1 MGLTEILAIL
11 ILIGV
16 LTAIALLV
24 VLLLRKKTDTNT
36 APVAAETVQAIAQAS
51 SEATAA
57 LLRDTMRRE
66 VTEPILREER
76 NSQSTLRTEMQTELR
91 GSRTETVSTVQNSM
105 DKLGQSL
112 RESQR
117 DTAELQAKR
126 ISELTAAETK
136 LMTELKDAQTQRFA
150 AQDARLE
157 AMQKA
162 LNTLLSERMDG
173 LNTTVSQRLA
183 EVEKQFKDFREQSAA
198 TQELLRK
205 TMEERMTAMQ
215 ASNNEKLEQMR
226 STVDEKLQK
235 TLDERISQSFEA
247 VNKRLAEVYKGLG
260 EMQTLAGD
268 VGDLK
273 KVMAGVKT
281 RGILGEIQ
289 LGAIIT
295 ELLSPE
301 QYEENA
307 VTRPGTAN
315 RVEFAIKLP
324 GEGDIPV
331 YLPIDAKFPA
341 DAYHHLVDAY
351 EAGDPEAIKAASAEL
366 EARIK
371 GAAKDI
377 RDKYVEPP
385 YTTTFGIMFLPFEG
399 LYAEVVRMGLVDILQ
414 NQYRVS
420 VAGPTTLA
428 ALLNS
433 LQMGFRTLAI
443 QKRSGEVWE
452 VLGAV
457 KTEFGKFEDVL
468 AKVQTR
474 LEQTGKELDTLV
486 GTRTRK
492 INSKLKS
499 VTELPAAEAQR
510 MLDGVVAEEDT

>member
-1 MGLTEILAIL
+1 MEPVEIL
-11 ILIGV
+11 V
-16 LTAIALLV
+16 LLTFIAVLGAIALLV
-24 VLLLRKKTDTNT
+24 VLLTRKQN
-36 APVAAETVQAIAQAS
+36 AADPAAAAD
-51 SEATAA
+51 ATARA
-57 LLRDTMRRE
+57 MADTLRRE
-66 VTEPILREER
+66 VTEPILREEK
-76 NSQSTLRTEMQTELR
+76 NSQSTLRTEMQAELR
-91 GSRTETVSTVQNSM
+91 GTRTETVSTVQTSM
-105 DKLGQSL
+105 EKLGQSL
-112 RESQR
+112 RETQR
-117 DTAELQAKR
+117 ETAELQAKR
-126 ISELTAAETK
+126 IADLNESERKLMAELTE
-136 LMTELKDAQTQRFA
+136 AQIRRFE
-150 AQDARLE
+150 AQDARIE
-157 AMQKA
+157 AMQKS
-162 LNTLLSERMDG
+162 LNALLSERMDG
-173 LNTTVSQRLA
+173 LNTNVGQRLS

-198 TQELLRK
+198 AQELLRK
-205 TMEERMTAMQ
+205 TMEERMTVMQ
-215 ASNNEKLEQMR
+215 TSNSEKLEQMR
-226 STVDEKLQK
+226 ATVDEKLQK
-235 TLDERISQSFEA
+235 TLDDRISQSFKL
-247 VNKRLAEVYKGLG
+247 VNERLADVYKGLG

-289 LGAIIT
+289 LGAIIS
-295 ELLSPE
+295 EMLSPE

-324 GEGDIPV
+324 GEGDLPV

-351 EAGDPEAIKAASAEL
+351 EAGDPEAIKAASSEL

-414 NQYRVS
+414 TQYRVS

-474 LEQTGKELDTLV
+474 IEQTSKELDTLV

-499 VTELPAAEAQR
+499 VTELPAADAQKL
-510 MLDGVVAEEDT
+510 LDGVIEEE

>member
-1 MGLTEILAIL
+1 MEPIEILAIL
-11 ILIGV
+11 ILVGV
-16 LTAIALLV
+16 LAAVALLV
-24 VLLLRKKTDTNT
+24 VLLLRKK
-36 APVAAETVQAIAQAS
+36 PEPAADP
-51 SEATAA
+51 AA
-57 LLRDTMRRE
+57 LSAALRDALREAMRAE
-66 VTEPILREER
+66 VTDPILREER
-76 NSQSTLRTEMQTELR
+76 NSQSMLRTELQTELR
-91 GSRTETVSTVQNSM
+91 GSRTETTGMVQTSVE
-105 DKLGQSL
+105 KLGQSL

-117 DTAELQAKR
+117 ETAELQAKR
-126 ISELTAAETK
+126 ISELTEAEGR
-136 LMTELKDAQTQRFA
+136 LMAELAQAQARRFE

-162 LNTLLSERMDG
+162 LNALLSERMDS
-173 LNTTVSQRLA
+173 LNTTVSQRLS
-183 EVEKQFKDFREQSAA
+183 EVDKQFKDFREQSAA
-198 TQELLRK
+198 AQELLRK
-205 TMEERMTAMQ
+205 TMEERMNAMQ
-215 ASNNEKLEQMR
+215 TANNEKLEQMR
-226 STVDEKLQK
+226 ATVDEKLQK
-235 TLDERISQSFEA
+235 TLDERISQSFKL
-247 VNKRLAEVYKGLG
+247 VNERLADVYKGLG

-289 LGAIIT
+289 LGAIIS
-295 ELLSPE
+295 EILSPE

-315 RVEFAIKLP
+315 RVEFAIRLP
-324 GEGDIPV
+324 GEGDQPV

-351 EAGDPEAIKAASAEL
+351 EAGDPDAIKAASSEL
-366 EARIK
+366 ETRIK
-371 GAAKDI
+371 SAAKDI
-377 RDKYVEPP
+377 RDKYIEPP

-399 LYAEVVRMGLVDILQ
+399 LYAEVVRLGLVDVLQ

-420 VAGPTTLA
+420 VAGPTTLC

-474 LEQTGKELDTLV
+474 IEQTSKELDTLV

-510 MLDGVVAEEDT
+510 MLDGVIVEEDT

>member
-1 MGLTEILAIL
+1 MELIEILAIL
-11 ILIGV
+11 ILLGV
-16 LTAIALLV
+16 LAAVALLV
-24 VLLLRKKTDTNT
+24 VLLLRKHPT
-36 APVAAETVQAIAQAS
+36 ADPSSAA
-51 SEATAA
+51 EATARA
-57 LLRDTMRRE
+57 MTDTLRKE

-91 GSRTETVSTVQNSM
+91 GSRTEMTNTVQTSV

-117 DTAELQAKR
+117 ETAELQAKR
-126 ISELTAAETK
+126 ISDLTASEER
-136 LMTELKDAQTQRFA
+136 LMNELAQAQTRRFE
-150 AQDARLE
+150 AQDARLDT
-157 AMQKA
+157 MQKG

-173 LNTTVSQRLA
+173 LNTTVSRRLS

-198 TQELLRK
+198 AQEQLRK
-205 TMEERMTAMQ
+205 AMEDRMTAMQ
-215 ASNNEKLEQMR
+215 TANSEKLEQMR
-226 STVDEKLQK
+226 ATVDEKLQK
-235 TLDERISQSFEA
+235 TLDERISQSFKM
-247 VNKRLAEVYKGLG
+247 VNDRLADVYKGLG

-289 LGAIIT
+289 LGAIIS
-295 ELLSPE
+295 EILSPE
-301 QYEENA
+301 QYEENV

-324 GEGDIPV
+324 GEDDRPV
-331 YLPIDAKFPA
+331 LLPIDAKFPA

-351 EAGDPEAIKAASAEL
+351 EAGDPEAIKAAAAEL
-366 EARIK
+366 ETRVK
-371 GAAKDI
+371 SAAKDI
-377 RDKYVEPP
+377 RDKYLEPP

-399 LYAEVVRMGLVDILQ
+399 LYAEVVRMGLVDVLQ
-414 NQYRVS
+414 NRYRVS

-457 KTEFGKFEDVL
+457 KTEFGNFEKVL
-468 AKVQTR
+468 AKAKER
-474 LEQTGKELDTLV
+474 IDQTGDELDKLI
-486 GTRTRK
+486 GTRTRQ
-492 INSKLKS
+492 INRKLKS
-499 VTELPAAEAQR
+499 VAELPAADAQKL
-510 MLDGVVAEEDT
+510 LDGVIAEEDS

>member
-1 MGLTEILAIL
+1 MEPVEIL
-11 ILIGV
+11 V
-16 LTAIALLV
+16 LLTFIAVLGAIALLV
-24 VLLLRKKTDTNT
+24 VLLTRKQN
-36 APVAAETVQAIAQAS
+36 AADPAAAAD
-51 SEATAA
+51 ATARA
-57 LLRDTMRRE
+57 MADTLRRE
-66 VTEPILREER
+66 VTEPILREEK
-76 NSQSTLRTEMQTELR
+76 NSQSTLRTEMQAELR
-91 GSRTETVSTVQNSM
+91 GTRTETVSTVQTSM
-105 DKLGQSL
+105 EKLGQSL
-112 RESQR
+112 RETQR
-117 DTAELQAKR
+117 ETAELQAKR
-126 ISELTAAETK
+126 IADLNESERKLMAELTE
-136 LMTELKDAQTQRFA
+136 AQTRRFE
-150 AQDARLE
+150 AQDARIE
-157 AMQKA
+157 AMQKS
-162 LNTLLSERMDG
+162 LNALLSERMDG
-173 LNTTVSQRLA
+173 LNTNVGQRLS

-198 TQELLRK
+198 AQELLRK
-205 TMEERMTAMQ
+205 TMEERMALMQ
-215 ASNNEKLEQMR
+215 TSNSEKLEQMR
-226 STVDEKLQK
+226 ATVDEKLQK
-235 TLDERISQSFEA
+235 TLDERISQSFKL
-247 VNKRLAEVYKGLG
+247 VNERLADVYKGLG

-289 LGAIIT
+289 LGAIIS
-295 ELLSPE
+295 EMLSPE
-301 QYEENA
+301 QYEENV

-315 RVEFAIKLP
+315 RVEFAIRLP
-324 GEGDIPV
+324 GEGDLPV

-351 EAGDPEAIKAASAEL
+351 EAGDPDAIKAAASEL

-371 GAAKDI
+371 GAARDI

-399 LYAEVVRMGLVDILQ
+399 LYAEVVRMGLVDVLQ
-414 NQYRVS
+414 AQYRVS

-474 LEQTGKELDTLV
+474 IEQTSKELDTLV

-492 INSKLKS
+492 IGRASCRERVCLS
-499 VTELPAAEAQR
+499 V
-510 MLDGVVAEEDT
+510 

>member
-1 MGLTEILAIL
+1 MEPIEILAIL
-11 ILIGV
+11 ILVGV
-16 LTAIALLV
+16 LAAIALLV
-24 VLLLRKKTDTNT
+24 VLILRTKKAEDSATD
-36 APVAAETVQAIAQAS
+36 PEAIAA
-51 SEATAA
+51 ATVRA
-57 LLRDTMRRE
+57 LTDAMRRE
-66 VTEPILREER
+66 VTDPILREER
-76 NSQSTLRTEMQTELR
+76 NSQSTLRTELQTELR
-91 GSRTETVSTVQNSM
+91 GSRTETTGVVQTSVE
-105 DKLGQSL
+105 KLGQSL

-117 DTAELQAKR
+117 ETAELQAKR
-126 ISELTAAETK
+126 ISELTEAETK
-136 LMTELKDAQTQRFA
+136 LMAELAQAQARRFE

-157 AMQKA
+157 AMQKS
-162 LNTLLSERMDG
+162 LNALLSERMDG
-173 LNTTVSQRLA
+173 LNTTVSQRLS
-183 EVEKQFKDFREQSAA
+183 EVDKQFKEFREQSAA
-198 TQELLRK
+198 AQELLRK

-215 ASNNEKLEQMR
+215 TANNDKLEQMR
-226 STVDEKLQK
+226 ATVDEKLQK
-235 TLDERISQSFEA
+235 TLDERISQSFKL
-247 VNKRLAEVYKGLG
+247 VNERLADVYKGLG

-289 LGAIIT
+289 LGAIIS
-295 ELLSPE
+295 EMLAPE
-301 QYEENA
+301 QYEENI

-315 RVEFAIKLP
+315 RVEFAIRLP
-324 GEGDIPV
+324 GEGDQPV

-351 EAGDPEAIKAASAEL
+351 EAGDPDRIKAASSEL
-366 EARIK
+366 ETRIK
-371 GAAKDI
+371 NAAKDI

-399 LYAEVVRMGLVDILQ
+399 LYAEVVRLGLVDVLQ

-457 KTEFGKFEDVL
+457 KTEFGNFEKVL
-468 AKVQTR
+468 AKAKER
-474 LEQTGKELDTLV
+474 IDQTGDELDKLI
-486 GTRTRK
+486 GTRTRQ
-492 INSKLKS
+492 INRKLKS
-499 VTELPAAEAQR
+499 VAELPAADAQKL
-510 MLDGVVAEEDT
+510 LDGVAVEEE

>member
-1 MGLTEILAIL
+1 MGPVEIL
-11 ILIGV
+11 V
-16 LTAIALLV
+16 LLTFIAVLGAIALLV
-24 VLLLRKKTDTNT
+24 ALLLRKQTAADPAAAADAARAMTDT
-36 APVAAETVQAIAQAS
+36 
-51 SEATAA
+51 
-57 LLRDTMRRE
+57 LRRE
-66 VTEPILREER
+66 VTEPILREEK
-76 NSQSTLRTEMQTELR
+76 NNQSTLRTEMQAELR
-91 GSRTETVSTVQNSM
+91 GTRTETVSTVQTSM
-105 DKLGQSL
+105 EKLGQSL
-112 RESQR
+112 RETQR
-117 DTAELQAKR
+117 ETAELQAKR
-126 ISELTAAETK
+126 IADLNESERKLMAELT
-136 LMTELKDAQTQRFA
+136 DAQTRRFE
-150 AQDARLE
+150 AQDARIE
-157 AMQKA
+157 AMQKS

-173 LNTTVSQRLA
+173 LNTTVGQRLS

-198 TQELLRK
+198 AQELLRK
-205 TMEERMTAMQ
+205 TMEERMTLMQ
-215 ASNNEKLEQMR
+215 TSNAEKLEQMR
-226 STVDEKLQK
+226 ATVDEKLQK
-235 TLDERISQSFEA
+235 TLDERISQSFKM
-247 VNKRLAEVYKGLG
+247 VNERLADVYKGLG

-289 LGAIIT
+289 LGAIIS
-295 ELLSPE
+295 EMLSPE

-324 GEGDIPV
+324 GEGDLPV

-351 EAGDPEAIKAASAEL
+351 EAGDPEAIKAASSEL
-366 EARIK
+366 ETRIK

-399 LYAEVVRMGLVDILQ
+399 LYAEVVRMGLVDVLQ
-414 NQYRVS
+414 AQYRVS

-457 KTEFGKFEDVL
+457 KTEFGNFEKVL
-468 AKVQTR
+468 AKAKER
-474 LEQTGKELDTLV
+474 IDQTGDELDKLI
-486 GTRTRK
+486 GTRTRQ
-492 INSKLKS
+492 INRKLKS
-499 VTELPAAEAQR
+499 VAELPAADAQR
-510 MLDGVVAEEDT
+510 LLDGVIEEE

>member
-1 MGLTEILAIL
+1 MGPIEILAIL
-11 ILIGV
+11 ILVGV
-16 LTAIALLV
+16 VGIIALLV
-24 VLLLRKKTDTNT
+24 VLLCRKPSSAVDSASLAATLRT
-36 APVAAETVQAIAQAS
+36 
-51 SEATAA
+51 
-57 LLRDTMRRE
+57 E
-66 VTEPILREER
+66 VTDPILREER
-76 NSQSTLRTEMQTELR
+76 SNQSTLRTELQTELR
-91 GSRTETVSTVQNSM
+91 GSRTETTGVVQTSVE
-105 DKLGQSL
+105 KLGQSL

-117 DTAELQAKR
+117 ETAELQAKR
-126 ISELTAAETK
+126 ISELTEAERK
-136 LMTELKDAQTQRFA
+136 LMAELKEAQTQRFD

-157 AMQKA
+157 AMQKS

-198 TQELLRK
+198 AQELLRK
-205 TMEERMTAMQ
+205 TMEERMTFMQ
-215 ASNNEKLEQMR
+215 TANNEKLEQMR
-226 STVDEKLQK
+226 ATVDEKLQK
-235 TLDERISQSFEA
+235 TLDERISQSFKA
-247 VNKRLAEVYKGLG
+247 VNDRLADVYKGLG

-307 VTRPGTAN
+307 ITRPGTTN

-414 NQYRVS
+414 TQYRVS

-457 KTEFGKFEDVL
+457 KTEFGKFEDAL

-474 LEQTGKELDTLV
+474 INQTGDELEKLV
-486 GTRTRK
+486 GTRTRQ
-492 INSKLKS
+492 INRKLKN
-499 VTELPAAEAQR
+499 VAELPAADAQKL
-510 MLDGVVAEEDT
+510 LDGVIAEEDT

>member
-1 MGLTEILAIL
+1 MELIEILAIL
-11 ILIGV
+11 ILVGV
-16 LTAIALLV
+16 LTAVALLV
-24 VLLLRKKTDTNT
+24 VLLRRRPDTDAQADT
-36 APVAAETVQAIAQAS
+36 VAETTARALSAS
-51 SEATAA
+51 
-57 LLRDTMRRE
+57 LRRD

-76 NSQSTLRTEMQTELR
+76 NSQSVLRTELQNELR
-91 GSRTETVSTVQNSM
+91 GSRTETTGVVQTSM
-105 DKLGQSL
+105 EKLGQSL

-117 DTAELQAKR
+117 ETAELQAKR
-126 ISELTAAETK
+126 IAELTEAETRLMAELTAA
-136 LMTELKDAQTQRFA
+136 QNRRFE

-173 LNTTVSQRLA
+173 LNTTVGQRLT
-183 EVEKQFKDFREQSAA
+183 EVERQFREFREQSAA
-198 TQELLRK
+198 AQELLRK

-215 ASNNEKLEQMR
+215 TSNNEKLEQMR

-235 TLDERISQSFEA
+235 TLDERISQSFKM
-247 VNKRLAEVYKGLG
+247 VNERLADVYKGLG

-301 QYEENA
+301 QYEENV

-324 GEGDIPV
+324 GEGEIPV

-371 GAAKDI
+371 SAAKDI

-414 NQYRVS
+414 TQYRVS

-457 KTEFGKFEDVL
+457 KTEFGNFEKVL
-468 AKVQTR
+468 AKAKER
-474 LEQTGKELDTLV
+474 IDQTGDELDKLI
-486 GTRTRK
+486 GTRTRQ
-492 INSKLKS
+492 INRKLKS
-499 VTELPAAEAQR
+499 VAELPAADAQR
-510 MLDGVVAEEDT
+510 LLDGVIVEEDN

>member
-1 MGLTEILAIL
+1 MGLIEILAIL
-11 ILIGV
+11 ILVGV
-16 LTAIALLV
+16 LTAIALLA
-24 VLLLRKKTDTNT
+24 VLLLRKKTDTG
-36 APVAAETVQAIAQAS
+36 AADPAAIATATA
-51 SEATAA
+51 EATARA
-57 LLRDTMRRE
+57 MTETMRRE
-66 VTEPILREER
+66 VTHPILREER
-76 NSQSTLRTEMQTELR
+76 SNHSNLRTEMQTELR
-91 GSRTETVSTVQNSM
+91 GSRTETVSTVQTSM
-105 DKLGQSL
+105 EKLGQSL

-117 DTAELQAKR
+117 ETAELQAKR
-126 ISELTAAETK
+126 ISELTASEER
-136 LMTELKDAQTQRFA
+136 LMTELAQAQTRRFES
-150 AQDARLE
+150 QDARLE
-157 AMQKA
+157 AMQRA

-173 LNTTVSQRLA
+173 LNTTVSQRLS
-183 EVEKQFKDFREQSAA
+183 EVEKQFKEFREQSAA
-198 TQELLRK
+198 AQELLRK

-215 ASNNEKLEQMR
+215 TSNNEKLEQMR

-235 TLDERISQSFEA
+235 TLDERISQSFKM
-247 VNKRLAEVYKGLG
+247 VNERLADVYKGLG

-307 VTRPGTAN
+307 VTRPGTTN

-414 NQYRVS
+414 TQYRVS

-457 KTEFGKFEDVL
+457 KTEFGNFEKVL
-468 AKVQTR
+468 AKAKER
-474 LEQTGKELDTLV
+474 IDQTGDELDKLI
-486 GTRTRK
+486 GTRTRQ
-492 INSKLKS
+492 INRKLKS
-499 VTELPAAEAQR
+499 VAELPAADAQR
-510 MLDGVVAEEDT
+510 LLDGVIVEEDN

>member
-1 MGLTEILAIL
+1 MELVEILALLTL
-11 ILIGV
+11 IAVLGV
-16 LTAIALLV
+16 LALLV
-24 VLLLRKKTDTNT
+24 VLLTRKQTAADPAAAADAARAMTDT
-36 APVAAETVQAIAQAS
+36 
-51 SEATAA
+51 
-57 LLRDTMRRE
+57 LRRE
-66 VTEPILREER
+66 VTEPILREEK
-76 NSQSTLRTEMQTELR
+76 NNQSTLRTEMQAELR
-91 GSRTETVSTVQNSM
+91 GTRTETVSTVQTSM
-105 DKLGQSL
+105 EKLGQSL
-112 RESQR
+112 RETQR
-117 DTAELQAKR
+117 ETAELQAKR
-126 ISELTAAETK
+126 IADLNESERKLMAELT
-136 LMTELKDAQTQRFA
+136 DAQTRRFE
-150 AQDARLE
+150 AQDARIE
-157 AMQKA
+157 AMQKS

-173 LNTTVSQRLA
+173 LNTTVGQRLS

-198 TQELLRK
+198 AQELLRK
-205 TMEERMTAMQ
+205 TMEERMTLMQ
-215 ASNNEKLEQMR
+215 TSNSEKLEQMR
-226 STVDEKLQK
+226 ATVDEKLQK
-235 TLDERISQSFEA
+235 TLDERISQSFKM
-247 VNKRLAEVYKGLG
+247 VNERLADVYKGLG

-289 LGAIIT
+289 LGAIIS
-295 ELLSPE
+295 EMLSPE

-324 GEGDIPV
+324 GEGDQPV

-351 EAGDPEAIKAASAEL
+351 EAGDPDAIKTASSEL

-385 YTTTFGIMFLPFEG
+385 YTTTFGLMFLPCEG
-399 LYAEVVRMGLVDILQ
+399 LYAEVVRMGLVDVLQ
-414 NQYRVS
+414 AQYRVS

-457 KTEFGKFEDVL
+457 KTEFGNFERVL
-468 AKVQTR
+468 AKAKER
-474 LEQTGKELDTLV
+474 IDQTGDELDKLI
-486 GTRTRK
+486 GTRTRQ
-492 INSKLKS
+492 INRKLKS
-499 VTELPAAEAQR
+499 VAELPAADAQR
-510 MLDGVVAEEDT
+510 LLDGVVVDEDA

>member
-1 MGLTEILAIL
+1 MEPVEILVLLTL
-11 ILIGV
+11 IAV
-16 LTAIALLV
+16 LGAIALLV
-24 VLLLRKKTDTNT
+24 VLLTRKQTTADPAAAADAAARAMTDT
-36 APVAAETVQAIAQAS
+36 
-51 SEATAA
+51 
-57 LLRDTMRRE
+57 LRRE
-66 VTEPILREER
+66 VTEPILREEK
-76 NSQSTLRTEMQTELR
+76 NSQSTLRTEMQAELR
-91 GSRTETVSTVQNSM
+91 GNRTETVSTVQTSM
-105 DKLGQSL
+105 EKLGQSL

-126 ISELTAAETK
+126 IAELNESERK
-136 LMTELKDAQTQRFA
+136 LMAEMADAQTRRFE
-150 AQDARLE
+150 AQDARIE
-157 AMQKA
+157 AMQKS

-173 LNTTVSQRLA
+173 LNTTVGQRLS

-198 TQELLRK
+198 AQELLRK
-205 TMEERMTAMQ
+205 TMEERMALMQ
-215 ASNNEKLEQMR
+215 TSNSEKLEQMR
-226 STVDEKLQK
+226 ATVDEKLQK
-235 TLDERISQSFEA
+235 TLDERISQSFKL
-247 VNKRLAEVYKGLG
+247 VNERLADVYKGLG

-289 LGAIIT
+289 LGAIIS
-295 ELLSPE
+295 EMLSPE
-301 QYEENA
+301 QYEENV

-324 GEGDIPV
+324 GEGDVPV

-351 EAGDPEAIKAASAEL
+351 EAGDPDAIKAASSEL

-399 LYAEVVRMGLVDILQ
+399 LYAEVVRMGLVDVLQ
-414 NQYRVS
+414 AQYRVS

-474 LEQTGKELDTLV
+474 IEQTSKELDTLV

-499 VTELPAAEAQR
+499 VTELPAADAQKL
-510 MLDGVVAEEDT
+510 LDGVIEEE

>member
-1 MGLTEILAIL
+1 MELIEILAIL
-11 ILIGV
+11 ILLGV
-16 LTAIALLV
+16 LTAVALLV
-24 VLLLRKKTDTNT
+24 ALLLRK
-36 APVAAETVQAIAQAS
+36 P
-51 SEATAA
+51 TAA
-57 LLRDTMRRE
+57 DPAAADAVARAMADTLRRE
-66 VTEPILREER
+66 VTDPILREER

-91 GSRTETVSTVQNSM
+91 GSRTETVSTVQTSM
-105 DKLGQSL
+105 EKLGQSL

-117 DTAELQAKR
+117 ETAELQARR
-126 ISELTAAETK
+126 ISELTDAETK
-136 LMTELKDAQTQRFA
+136 LMAELTQAQTRRFE

-157 AMQKA
+157 AMQKS
-162 LNTLLSERMDG
+162 LNALLSERMDG
-173 LNTTVSQRLA
+173 LNINVTRRLT

-198 TQELLRK
+198 AQELLRK

-215 ASNNEKLEQMR
+215 VSNSEKLEQMR

-235 TLDERISQSFEA
+235 TLDERISQSFKA
-247 VNKRLAEVYKGLG
+247 VNDRLADVYKGLG

-289 LGAIIT
+289 LGAIIS
-295 ELLSPE
+295 EMLSPE

-324 GEGDIPV
+324 GENDQPV

-351 EAGDPEAIKAASAEL
+351 EAGDPDAIKAASSEL

-399 LYAEVVRMGLVDILQ
+399 LYAEVVRMGLVDVLQ

-457 KTEFGKFEDVL
+457 KTEFGNFERVL
-468 AKVQTR
+468 AKAKER
-474 LEQTGKELDTLV
+474 IDQTGDELDKLI
-486 GTRTRK
+486 GTRTRQ
-492 INSKLKS
+492 INRKLKS
-499 VTELPAAEAQR
+499 VAELPAADAQKL
-510 MLDGVVAEEDT
+510 LDGVIVEEDG

>member
-1 MGLTEILAIL
+1 MELIEILAIL
-11 ILIGV
+11 ILVGV

-24 VLLLRKKTDTNT
+24 VLLLRKKTDTGT
-36 APVAAETVQAIAQAS
+36 ADPAAMAAATA
-51 SEATAA
+51 EATARA
-57 LLRDTMRRE
+57 MTETMRRE
-66 VTEPILREER
+66 VTDPILREER

-91 GSRTETVSTVQNSM
+91 GSRTEMTNTVQNSV

-117 DTAELQAKR
+117 DTAELQSKR

-173 LNTTVSQRLA
+173 LNTTVGQRLA

-198 TQELLRK
+198 AQELLRK

-215 ASNNEKLEQMR
+215 ASNHEKLEQMR

-307 VTRPGTAN
+307 VTRPGTTN

-341 DAYHHLVDAY
+341 AAYHHLVDAY

-366 EARIK
+366 ETRIK

-414 NQYRVS
+414 TQYRVS

-457 KTEFGKFEDVL
+457 KTEFGKFEEAL
-468 AKVQTR
+468 ARVQTR
-474 LEQTGKELDTLV
+474 INQTGDELEKLV
-486 GTRTRK
+486 GTRTRQ
-492 INSKLKS
+492 INRKLKN
-499 VTELPAAEAQR
+499 VAELPAADAQKL
-510 MLDGVVAEEDT
+510 LDGVIAEEDA

>member
-1 MGLTEILAIL
+1 MGPVEIL
-11 ILIGV
+11 V
-16 LTAIALLV
+16 LLTFIAVLGAIALLV
-24 VLLLRKKTDTNT
+24 ALLLRKQTAADPAASADATARAMTDT
-36 APVAAETVQAIAQAS
+36 
-51 SEATAA
+51 
-57 LLRDTMRRE
+57 LRRE
-66 VTEPILREER
+66 VTEPILREEK
-76 NSQSTLRTEMQTELR
+76 NSQSTLRTEMQAELR
-91 GSRTETVSTVQNSM
+91 GARTETVSTVQTSM
-105 DKLGQSL
+105 EKLGQSL

-117 DTAELQAKR
+117 ETAELQAKR
-126 ISELTAAETK
+126 IADLNDSERKLMAELTE
-136 LMTELKDAQTQRFA
+136 AQTRRFE
-150 AQDARLE
+150 AQDARIE
-157 AMQKA
+157 AMQKS
-162 LNTLLSERMDG
+162 LNALLSERMDG
-173 LNTTVSQRLA
+173 LNTNVGQRLT

-198 TQELLRK
+198 AQELLRK
-205 TMEERMTAMQ
+205 TMEERMTLMQ
-215 ASNNEKLEQMR
+215 TSNSEKLEQMR
-226 STVDEKLQK
+226 ATVDEKLQK
-235 TLDERISQSFEA
+235 TLDDRISQSFKL
-247 VNKRLAEVYKGLG
+247 VNERLADVYKGLG

-289 LGAIIT
+289 LGAIIS
-295 ELLSPE
+295 EMLSPE

-324 GEGDIPV
+324 GEGDLPV

-351 EAGDPEAIKAASAEL
+351 EAGDPEAIKAASSEL
-366 EARIK
+366 ETRIK

-399 LYAEVVRMGLVDILQ
+399 LYAEVVRMGLVDVLQ
-414 NQYRVS
+414 AQYRVS

-457 KTEFGKFEDVL
+457 KTEFGNFERVL
-468 AKVQTR
+468 AKAKER
-474 LEQTGKELDTLV
+474 IDQTGDELDKLI
-486 GTRTRK
+486 GTRTRQ
-492 INSKLKS
+492 INRKLKS
-499 VTELPAAEAQR
+499 VAELPAADAQR
-510 MLDGVVAEEDT
+510 LLDGVIEEE

>member
-1 MGLTEILAIL
+1 MELIEILAIL
-11 ILIGV
+11 ILLCV
-16 LTAIALLV
+16 LTAIALLA
-24 VLLLRKKTDTNT
+24 VLLLRKPKETSSD
-36 APVAAETVQAIAQAS
+36 PAALA
-51 SEATAA
+51 EATARA
-57 LLRDTMRRE
+57 MADTMRRE
-66 VTEPILREER
+66 VTDPILREEK
-76 NSQSTLRTEMQTELR
+76 NSQSMLRTEMQTELR
-91 GSRTETVSTVQNSM
+91 GSRTETTGVVQTSM
-105 DKLGQSL
+105 EKLGQSL

-117 DTAELQAKR
+117 ETAELQAKR
-126 ISELTAAETK
+126 ISELTESERK
-136 LMTELKDAQTQRFA
+136 LMNQLAEAQTRRFE
-150 AQDARLE
+150 AQDARIE

-162 LNTLLSERMDG
+162 LNALLSERMDG
-173 LNTTVSQRLA
+173 LNATVSQRLA
-183 EVEKQFKDFREQSAA
+183 EVEKQFKEFRDQSAA
-198 TQELLRK
+198 AQELLRK
-205 TMEERMTAMQ
+205 TMEERMTVMQ
-215 ASNNEKLEQMR
+215 TANNEKLEQMR
-226 STVDEKLQK
+226 ATVDEKLQK
-235 TLDERISQSFEA
+235 TLDERISQSFKM
-247 VNKRLAEVYKGLG
+247 VNDRLTEVYKGLG

-289 LGAIIT
+289 LGAIIS
-295 ELLSPE
+295 EILSPE

-307 VTRPGTAN
+307 VTRPGTSN

-351 EAGDPEAIKAASAEL
+351 ETGNPDAIKAASSEL
-366 EARIK
+366 ETRIK
-371 GAAKDI
+371 SSAKDI

-399 LYAEVVRMGLVDILQ
+399 LYAEVVRMGLVDVLQ
-414 NQYRVS
+414 SQYRVS

-499 VTELPAAEAQR
+499 VTELPAAEAQKL
-510 MLDGVVAEEDT
+510 LDGVVVEEDI